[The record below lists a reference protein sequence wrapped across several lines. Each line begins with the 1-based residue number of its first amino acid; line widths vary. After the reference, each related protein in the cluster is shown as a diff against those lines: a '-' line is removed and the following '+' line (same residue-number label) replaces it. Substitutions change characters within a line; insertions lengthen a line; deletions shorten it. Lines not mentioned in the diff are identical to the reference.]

1 LPAPGVVAAVLSRES
16 VASRIPAALP
26 ADEMAEPEA
35 AQHPQPV
42 ASLGRAMFLDHYVS
56 IEVIGML
63 LLVAVIGA
71 VLIASRSAPA
81 ATVQPA
87 SPAEAPR

>member
-1 LPAPGVVAAVLSRES
+1 
-16 VASRIPAALP
+16 
-26 ADEMAEPEA
+26 
-35 AQHPQPV
+35 
-42 ASLGRAMFLDHYVS
+42 
-56 IEVIGML
+56 
-63 LLVAVIGA
+63 VAVIGA